1 MQVCHITS
9 VHPRYDIRIFIKE
22 CQALTADHQVSLIVA
37 DSLGDELKDGVQ
49 IYDVGR
55 VTGGRLSRMRIGA
68 KRVLNKVL
76 EIKPEVVHFHDPEL
90 LGIGVKLA
98 KLGYKVIYDVHE
110 DVPKQV
116 MNKHWIPRGLRPLI
130 SKLVEFKERN
140 SAAKFSGVVCATEI
154 IAARFKQYNSNTI
167 AIHNFPIL
175 AELMQQDVAW
185 NDRQDSIC
193 YIGSIS
199 ATRGIIPLVD
209 SLALSGARLE
219 LAGSY
224 SGDTIA
230 QQIKN
235 SAGAK
240 LVNYHGVINRQQI
253 GELLAQVK
261 VGMVTLLPTPSY
273 LESLPIKLFEYMLAG
288 IPVVASNFPLW
299 YSIVE
304 GNDCGLMVDPSDASA
319 IANACQ
325 WLLNNQDEAEKMG
338 HNGRAAVLKH
348 YTWDAELHK
357 FRNFYN
363 ELP

>member
-1 MQVCHITS
+1 MRVCHITS

-22 CQALTADHQVSLIVA
+22 CQALSAEHQVSLVVA
-37 DSLGDELKDGVQ
+37 DSLGDELKNGIQ

-55 VTGGRLSRMRIGA
+55 VTGGRLARMRIGA
-68 KRVLNKVL
+68 QRVYNKVL
-76 EIKPEVVHFHDPEL
+76 ELKPEVVHFHDPEL
-90 LGIGVKLA
+90 LGVGVKLA

-116 MNKHWIPRGLRPLI
+116 MNKHWIPRIIRPLV
-130 SKLVEFKERN
+130 SKLVEFKERR
-140 SAAKFSGVVCATEI
+140 SAAKLSGVICATEI
-154 IAARFKQYNSNTI
+154 IATRFKSYNTNSI

-185 NDRQDSIC
+185 DNRQDSIC

-199 ATRGIIPLVD
+199 TTRGIIPLVD
-209 SLALSGARLE
+209 SLAYSGARLE

-224 SGDTIA
+224 SNDSIA
-230 QQIKN
+230 AQIKS

-240 LVNYHGVINRQQI
+240 LVNYHGVINREEI
-253 GELLAQVK
+253 GKLLAQVK

-288 IPVVASNFPLW
+288 IPVIASNFSLW
-299 YSIVE
+299 QSIVE
-304 GNDCGLMVDPSDASA
+304 GNKCGLMVDPSDANA
-319 IANACQ
+319 IAKACQ

-338 HNGRAAVLKH
+338 RNGREAVLKH
-348 YTWDAELHK
+348 YTWDAELRK
-357 FRNFYN
+357 LRTFYQQ
-363 ELP
+363 LA